1 MAGNPVNQWATGVL
15 QGLGIQPS
23 RGALQ
28 ALEGWARAEGGHTH
42 NGARYNFLNTTQP
55 MPGAGNTGT
64 QGDIK
69 VYKSL
74 GQGVQATV
82 KTLQNGRYDGIIAGL
97 RAGNPTQVARAIGQS
112 PWAPSASGYG
122 ALVAQTIAE
131 TSPGKAAPSV
141 SAAAPSLVT
150 PATQTTTT
158 PGVDNSALRR
168 QLVSQFL
175 QQGGVKSSTASLA
188 FASGL
193 QGAQDT
199 PASTQ
204 TTTTPGQPQAPG
216 GSGLN
221 VGKITARA
229 NRVDANNLP
238 YQWGGGHAGLTRP
251 KNAVPVDCSGAVSE
265 VLGINPKVASQFET
279 WGKPG
284 VGGDVTIY
292 AKSTHVLMAIR
303 GPDGKMHLFGTHS
316 SSTNPDGGAEW
327 IPSNEISPGYLK
339 GFVARHM

>member
-55 MPGAGNTGT
+55 MPGAGNTGS

-97 RAGNPTQVARAIGQS
+97 RAGNPSQVAQAIGRS

-131 TSPGKAAPSV
+131 TTPGKAAPSV

-158 PGVDNSALRR
+158 PGVDNSALRQ
-168 QLVSQFL
+168 QLINQFL
-175 QQGGVKSSTASLA
+175 QQGGVKSSNAVLS
-188 FASGL
+188 FASGIRA
-193 QGAQDT
+193 AQDT
-199 PASTQ
+199 PATTTPATMPRPAASSPSTQ
-204 TTTTPGQPQAPG
+204 THARPGTPVAHLTSEGGAHQTDGLPGYPAHDYFAPSGSAAVAPVTGKVIRLSGHDPAQGPTQGPHGPLGWSVYIQGSDGRTYFMTHMGSRNVKVGQTVRQG
-216 GSGLN
+216 QQIG
-221 VGKITARA
+221 T
-229 NRVDANNLP
+229 
-238 YQWGGGHAGLTRP
+238 
-251 KNAVPVDCSGAVSE
+251 
-265 VLGINPKVASQFET
+265 VA
-279 WGKPG
+279 
-284 VGGDVTIY
+284 DY
-292 AKSTHVLMAIR
+292 AKYGTPSHI
-303 GPDGKMHLFGTHS
+303 HLGV
-316 SSTNPDGGAEW
+316 NG
-327 IPSNEISPGYLK
+327 
-339 GFVARHM
+339 